1 MHTTVFLGL
10 MAVFLCPKQAQEY
23 NRRFEAAFDHEYN
36 HSQEGNVFARYKTW
50 TTGIVNC
57 HISFLFS

>member
-57 HISFLFS
+57 RISFQFS